1 MGGSYEEKKTVPEVL
16 TVAKRA
22 RVVLKT
28 TVFSQTDQLRL
39 VNRLFIYCYC
49 FLCFAANDTKNISY
63 LVLHCE
69 KLDQL
74 WVPN

>member
-1 MGGSYEEKKTVPEVL
+1 MPEVL
-16 TVAKRA
+16 TVAERA

-28 TVFSQTDQLRL
+28 TVFFPRQTNLDWLIDY
-39 VNRLFIYCYC
+39 LFTVIVSSA
-49 FLCFAANDTKNISY
+49 LLQMTENISY
-63 LVLHCE
+63 LGLHCE